1 MAGIDTWRRKR
12 ECQVSKALQML
23 STQAVCGVSEW
34 NKTIPNSRQM
44 ERAKPQEAINM
55 GAKVSAE
62 MKHALFLVVQEGK
75 SVKQSARIA
84 GVDASSVY
92 KALRR
97 MDNNGTRPQPAQ
109 SDASTD
115 YLQIKNL

>member
-1 MAGIDTWRRKR
+1 
-12 ECQVSKALQML
+12 
-23 STQAVCGVSEW
+23 
-34 NKTIPNSRQM
+34 M
-44 ERAKPQEAINM
+44 ERAKPREAINM

-97 MDNNGTRPQPAQ
+97 MDNNEARSRPTQTEVP
-109 SDASTD
+109 SE
-115 YLQIKNL
+115 YLQIKNI

>member
-1 MAGIDTWRRKR
+1 
-12 ECQVSKALQML
+12 
-23 STQAVCGVSEW
+23 
-34 NKTIPNSRQM
+34 
-44 ERAKPQEAINM
+44 M

-75 SVKQSARIA
+75 RVKESARIA

-97 MDNNGTRPQPAQ
+97 IQAQVLRPAVPKHNTV
-109 SDASTD
+109 STD
-115 YLQIKNL
+115 LSLVQAYQLPRRDAWR

>member
-1 MAGIDTWRRKR
+1 
-12 ECQVSKALQML
+12 
-23 STQAVCGVSEW
+23 
-34 NKTIPNSRQM
+34 M
-44 ERAKPQEAINM
+44 ERAETTGTDHM

-75 SVKQSARIA
+75 SVKQSAKIA

-97 MDNNGTRPQPAQ
+97 MESNDARAGQTDRSGVVP
-109 SDASTD
+109 SDAVSE
-115 YLQIKNL
+115 KNY

>member
-1 MAGIDTWRRKR
+1 
-12 ECQVSKALQML
+12 
-23 STQAVCGVSEW
+23 
-34 NKTIPNSRQM
+34 
-44 ERAKPQEAINM
+44 M

-75 SVKQSARIA
+75 SVKQSAKIA

-97 MDNNGTRPQPAQ
+97 MDA
-109 SDASTD
+109 SDARAAQTNNPGRTPSD
-115 YLQIKNL
+115 YMSDKNY